1 MIDQFKNMM
10 IGIFVLAAF
19 AIIVF
24 MMLFLHPNLSDEG
37 KTLRVRFA
45 DIDKISTGTRVT
57 FAGKP
62 VGEVI
67 EIREIGHG
75 ERIEYNGIIYIYEL
89 ELAIDSQ
96 VEVYM
101 TDMIIARTS
110 GLLGEKSV
118 AINPQVIKKDEERIL
133 VTDQIIYATE
143 TGSVESTLKEFQ
155 ELSDKI
161 EVALNSVIDA
171 LEVMHKSQMWDHL
184 SDAVK
189 QIDDIAIALN
199 ESKLWLG
206 ANKVINN
213 IDSIT
218 SSINDPEKLGKIV
231 DNVSKLS
238 SSGVNVLA
246 QIEQGHG
253 TLGRMI
259 VTDEF
264 YLSTA
269 SLLSKAEVILNDIN
283 HYGILFH
290 QDKGWQRLRARRLNL
305 LQTLRTPQEFRN
317 YFNDEID
324 SIATSLERVS
334 MVIEEVECLPC
345 RSLWQDPCYIK
356 VYSELLRRVATLEE
370 YLQMYNQ
377 QVVDTQVQKTEFTY
391 YQ

>member
-1 MIDQFKNMM
+1 MVDQFKNMM
-10 IGIFVLAAF
+10 IGIFVVAAF

-24 MMLFLHPNLSDEG
+24 MMLFLHPNFSDEG
-37 KTLRVRFA
+37 KILHVRFA
-45 DIDKISTGTRVT
+45 DIDKITTGTRVT

-62 VGEVI
+62 VGEVVNI
-67 EIREIGHG
+67 HEINNG
-75 ERIEYNGIIYIYEL
+75 ERVEYNGIIYIYEL

-96 VEVYM
+96 VEVYT

-118 AINPQVIKKDEERIL
+118 AITPQPLKKGEHRDLI
-133 VTDQIIYATE
+133 TDQILYASE
-143 TGSVESTLKEFQ
+143 TGSVESTLREFQ

-161 EVALNSVIDA
+161 ELALNNLNEA
-171 LEVMHKSQMWDHL
+171 FEVLHKGRMWDHL

-189 QIDDIAIALN
+189 QIDKIAIGLN
-199 ESKLWLG
+199 QTKIWIG
-206 ANKVINN
+206 AKKVINN
-213 IDSIT
+213 LNSIT
-218 SSINDPEKLGKIV
+218 SAINEPTKLHNII
-231 DNVSKLS
+231 DNVSTLS
-238 SSGVNVLA
+238 ASGVNILA
-246 QIEQGHG
+246 SIEQGRG
-253 TLGRMI
+253 TLGRI
-259 VTDEF
+259 ITNDEF
-264 YLSTA
+264 YLSTS

-345 RSLWQDPCYIK
+345 NTLWQDPCYIK

-377 QVVDTQVQKTEFTY
+377 QVADTRVQKTELTCH
-391 YQ
+391 Q